1 MTRIMLSDEQLRQID
16 QANGDLEFVNAKGE
30 PVVVV
35 RRPIFTR
42 EEIEEAEKRVNG
54 GGPWYT
60 TAEVLAHLRALA
72 PE

>member
-30 PVVVV
+30 PVAVA

-42 EEIEEAEKRVNG
+42 EEIEQAEKRANS